1 MKKIAT
7 LILLLISISHFGF
20 CQSSIRDQVVEMS
33 EVLGFIYGQK
43 IFLES
48 IKENFPE
55 LRNDATRAELK
66 WELAFGKVE
75 KELERRLREILED
88 SYADFETLSKQKL
101 SEVATF
107 DNISRSDA
115 ISYIETVNRRTEGDI
130 EEQFKARVLMYHPDF
145 IQYPH
150 QELSRGY
157 RNEFKSSGYEPK
169 SKGIKLRIQY
179 PASWKEEEGVR
190 PNILF
195 KAISENGEGTTS
207 LNILIKDIAAELK
220 TEMTD
225 DEWKYFITD
234 EGNRELADMIFT
246 ESALKEMMSELGL
259 INPNFSEY
267 SRLVI
272 DGNPGAKISI
282 SAKIQRLEF
291 EFPIYSNPYVIISK
305 NYLVIATF
313 ATMGAS
319 VDEAKTEFEK
329 FKPAINLMMNS
340 MAILNRYE

>member
-1 MKKIAT
+1 MKKITT
-7 LILLLISISHFGF
+7 LIFLLLNVSQIGI
-20 CQSSIRDQVVEMS
+20 CQSSIRDQVVKMS

-43 IFLES
+43 LSLES
-48 IKENFPE
+48 IKENYPD

-88 SYADFETLSKQKL
+88 SYSDFITLSKQKL

-115 ISYIETVNRRTEGDI
+115 IAFIETVNKRAEGDI

-179 PASWKEEEGVR
+179 PASWKEEDGVR

-207 LNILIKDIAAELK
+207 LNILIKDFTTELK
-220 TEMTD
+220 AEMTD
-225 DEWKYFITD
+225 DEWAHFITN

-246 ESALKEMMSELGL
+246 ENALKEMMSEHGL
-259 INPNFSEY
+259 INPKFSEY
-267 SRLVI
+267 SRLMI
-272 DGNPGAKISI
+272 DGNPGAKISV
-282 SAKIQRLEF
+282 SAKKQRLEF
-291 EFPIYSNPYVIISK
+291 EFPMYSTQYVIISK

-313 ATMGAS
+313 STSGSS

-329 FKPAINLMMNS
+329 FKPTFNLMMNS